1 MNIIHCNQA
10 GGFPL
15 TTETLN
21 FIQNT
26 YKIFNAIS
34 GLTGDLAIV
43 SGCQQVGNTI
53 SDGVV
58 CIEGELYPFEGNTI
72 GTTVFIKETPTP
84 QTFEDGSSKNVY
96 IQKVATFGNSTR
108 TYPWASFKR
117 IMTNQQIEQQT
128 LSDDNSVLKRLE
140 KLENRVTKTIPIGLV
155 AIWGKPANVPI
166 PEGWREYEPLR
177 GKMPIG
183 HHTSDADFGSIG
195 AEGGEK
201 THTLTSSE
209 MPSHRHSYE
218 DSIAIADMSAGEAEW
233 FKNRGNNI
241 DGYTHTGQNLP
252 GSADNNNYMRFW
264 KNRTS
269 SATGGDQ
276 PHNNMPPYRVIQ
288 FIEFVGF

>member
-21 FIQNT
+21 FLQNT

-58 CIEGELYPFEGNTI
+58 AIEGELYPFEGTTI
-72 GTTVFIKETPTP
+72 GATVFIKETQIA

-108 TYPWASFKR
+108 TYPWSSFKR
-117 IMTNQQIEQQT
+117 ILNNQQIEQQT

-140 KLENRVTKTIPIGLV
+140 NLEDRVNKTIPIGLV
-155 AIWGKPANVPI
+155 AIWDRPAFEI
-166 PEGWREYEPLR
+166 PEGWVEHTEMQGVVPVGHKGDDTLFSRLGTEVGSKTEQIQLRHLPNLKLDLEYQNGENFEVVGSNIRRYSRWNDGSFTGSGALPNW
-177 GKMPIG
+177 GKDSGSYIKAILNGEEQPI
-183 HHTSDADFGSIG
+183 DNVQ
-195 AEGGEK
+195 
-201 THTLTSSE
+201 
-209 MPSHRHSYE
+209 PSR
-218 DSIAIADMSAGEAEW
+218 IV
-233 FKNRGNNI
+233 K
-241 DGYTHTGQNLP
+241 
-252 GSADNNNYMRFW
+252 
-264 KNRTS
+264 
-269 SATGGDQ
+269 
-276 PHNNMPPYRVIQ
+276 
-288 FIEFVGF
+288 FIRFVGF

>member
-21 FIQNT
+21 FLQNT

-58 CIEGELYPFEGNTI
+58 AIEGELYPFEGTTI
-72 GTTVFIKETPTP
+72 GATVFIKETQTT

-140 KLENRVTKTIPIGLV
+140 KLEERVRKTVPIGLV
-155 AIWGKPANVPI
+155 AIWDRPASEI
-166 PEGWREYEPLR
+166 PEGWVEHTEMQGVVPVGHKADDTLFSRLGTEVGSTTEQIQLRHLPNLKLDLEYQNGENFEVVGTNIRRYSRWNDGSFTGSGALPNW
-177 GKMPIG
+177 GKDSGSYIKAVLNGEEQPI
-183 HHTSDADFGSIG
+183 DNVQ
-195 AEGGEK
+195 
-201 THTLTSSE
+201 
-209 MPSHRHSYE
+209 PSR
-218 DSIAIADMSAGEAEW
+218 IV
-233 FKNRGNNI
+233 K
-241 DGYTHTGQNLP
+241 
-252 GSADNNNYMRFW
+252 
-264 KNRTS
+264 
-269 SATGGDQ
+269 
-276 PHNNMPPYRVIQ
+276 
-288 FIEFVGF
+288 FIRFVGF

>member
-21 FIQNT
+21 YLQNT

-58 CIEGELYPFEGNTI
+58 AIEGELYPFEGTTI
-72 GTTVFIKETPTP
+72 GATVFIKETQIA

-108 TYPWASFKR
+108 TYPWSSFKR
-117 IMTNQQIEQQT
+117 ILNNQQIEQQT

-140 KLENRVTKTIPIGLV
+140 NLENRVNKTIPIGLV
-155 AIWGKPANVPI
+155 AIWDRPASEI
-166 PEGWREYEPLR
+166 PEGWVEHTEMQGVVPVGHKGDDTLFSRLGTEVGSKTEQIQLRHLPNLKLDLEYQNGENFEVIGSNIRRYSRWNDGSFTNSGALPNW
-177 GKMPIG
+177 GKDSGSYIKAILNGEEQPI
-183 HHTSDADFGSIG
+183 DNVQ
-195 AEGGEK
+195 
-201 THTLTSSE
+201 
-209 MPSHRHSYE
+209 PSR
-218 DSIAIADMSAGEAEW
+218 IV
-233 FKNRGNNI
+233 K
-241 DGYTHTGQNLP
+241 
-252 GSADNNNYMRFW
+252 
-264 KNRTS
+264 
-269 SATGGDQ
+269 
-276 PHNNMPPYRVIQ
+276 
-288 FIEFVGF
+288 FIRFVGF

>member
-21 FIQNT
+21 FLQNT
-26 YKIFNAIS
+26 YKIYNAIS

-58 CIEGELYPFEGNTI
+58 VIEGELYPFEGTTI
-72 GTTVFIKETPTP
+72 GATVFIKETQIA

-108 TYPWASFKR
+108 TYPWSSFKR
-117 IMTNQQIEQQT
+117 ILNNQQIEQQT

-140 KLENRVTKTIPIGLV
+140 NLENRVNKTIPIGLV

-177 GKMPIG
+177 GRMPIG
-183 HHTSDADFGSIG
+183 KVNDILDDAASWNLHLIG
-195 AEGGEK
+195 YAGGEYEHK
-201 THTLTSSE
+201 LTIEE
-209 MPSHRHSYE
+209 MPSHKHGVIFKVANLKYGGSEQGERALSIYGDNEDTSYHPIK
-218 DSIAIADMSAGEAEW
+218 D
-233 FKNRGNNI
+233 
-241 DGYTHTGQNLP
+241 
-252 GSADNNNYMRFW
+252 
-264 KNRTS
+264 
-269 SATGGDQ
+269 TGGDQ
-276 PHNNMPPYRVIQ
+276 PHNNMPPYRVVQ
-288 FIEFVGF
+288 FIEYVGF

>member
-21 FIQNT
+21 YLQNT

-140 KLENRVTKTIPIGLV
+140 NLEEKLRKSLPIGLV

-183 HHTSDADFGSIG
+183 HHTSDTDFGSIG

-201 THTLTSSE
+201 THTLTIDE
-209 MPSHRHSYE
+209 MPEHHHQQGSETLYNFYGGGSYIGHRNWGGSGHLDTY
-218 DSIAIADMSAGEAEW
+218 A
-233 FKNRGNNI
+233 R
-241 DGYTHTGQNLP
+241 QN
-252 GSADNNNYMRFW
+252 
-264 KNRTS
+264 TS
-269 SATGGDQ
+269 SIGGNQ

>member
-21 FIQNT
+21 FLQNT

-34 GLTGDLAIV
+34 GITGDLAII

-58 CIEGELYPFEGNTI
+58 AIEGELYPFEGTTV
-72 GTTVFIKETPTP
+72 GATVFIKET
-84 QTFEDGSSKNVY
+84 QIAQIFEDGSSKPVY

-155 AIWGKPANVPI
+155 AIWDRPASEI
-166 PEGWREYEPLR
+166 PEGWVEHTEMRGVVPVGHKADDTLFSRLGTEVGSKTEQIQLRHLPNLKLDLEYQNGENFEVVGTNIRRYSRWNDGSFTGSGALPNW
-177 GKMPIG
+177 GKDSGSYIKAVLNGEEQPI
-183 HHTSDADFGSIG
+183 DNVQ
-195 AEGGEK
+195 
-201 THTLTSSE
+201 
-209 MPSHRHSYE
+209 PSR
-218 DSIAIADMSAGEAEW
+218 IV
-233 FKNRGNNI
+233 K
-241 DGYTHTGQNLP
+241 
-252 GSADNNNYMRFW
+252 
-264 KNRTS
+264 
-269 SATGGDQ
+269 
-276 PHNNMPPYRVIQ
+276 
-288 FIEFVGF
+288 FIRFVGF

>member
-21 FIQNT
+21 FLQNT

-58 CIEGELYPFEGNTI
+58 CIEGELYPFEGTTI
-72 GTTVFIKETPTP
+72 GATVFIKETQIA
-84 QTFEDGSSKNVY
+84 QTFEDGSSKNVF

-108 TYPWASFKR
+108 TYPWAAFKR
-117 IMTNQQIEQQT
+117 ILNNQQIEQQT
-128 LSDDNSVLKRLE
+128 LSDDNSILKRLE
-140 KLENRVTKTIPIGLV
+140 TLENRVTKTIPIGLV

-201 THTLTSSE
+201 THTLTIDE
-209 MPSHRHSYE
+209 MPEHHHQQGSETLYNFYGGGSYIGHRNWGGSGHLDTY
-218 DSIAIADMSAGEAEW
+218 A
-233 FKNRGNNI
+233 R
-241 DGYTHTGQNLP
+241 QN
-252 GSADNNNYMRFW
+252 
-264 KNRTS
+264 TS
-269 SATGGDQ
+269 STGGNQ

>member
-21 FIQNT
+21 FLQNT

-34 GLTGDLAIV
+34 GLTGNLAIV

-58 CIEGELYPFEGNTI
+58 AIEGELYPFEGTTI
-72 GTTVFIKETPTP
+72 GATVFIKETQIP

-140 KLENRVTKTIPIGLV
+140 NLEEKLRKSLPIGLV

-177 GKMPIG
+177 GRMPIG
-183 HHTSDADFGSIG
+183 KVNDLLEDAYLAKFGLHQIG
-195 AEGGEK
+195 HEDGEYEHK
-201 THTLTSSE
+201 LTIEE
-209 MPSHRHSYE
+209 MPSHKHGVIFKVANLKYGGSEQGERALSIYGDNEDTSYHPIK
-218 DSIAIADMSAGEAEW
+218 D
-233 FKNRGNNI
+233 
-241 DGYTHTGQNLP
+241 
-252 GSADNNNYMRFW
+252 
-264 KNRTS
+264 
-269 SATGGDQ
+269 TGGDQ
-276 PHNNMPPYRVIQ
+276 PHNNMPPYRVVQ
-288 FIEFVGF
+288 FIEYVGFN

>member
-58 CIEGELYPFEGNTI
+58 AIEGELYPFEGTTI
-72 GTTVFIKETPTP
+72 GATVFIKETQIP

-117 IMTNQQIEQQT
+117 IMNNQEIESKT
-128 LSDDNSVLKRLE
+128 LSADNSVLKRLE
-140 KLENRVTKTIPIGLV
+140 KLEERVRKTVPIGLV
-155 AIWGKPANVPI
+155 AIWDRPASEI
-166 PEGWREYEPLR
+166 PEGWVEHTEMQGVVPVGHKADDTLFSRLGTEVGSKTEQIQLRHLPNLKLDLEYQNGENFEVVGTNIRRYSRWNDGSFTGSGALPNW
-177 GKMPIG
+177 GKDSGSYIKAVLNGEEQPI
-183 HHTSDADFGSIG
+183 DNVQ
-195 AEGGEK
+195 
-201 THTLTSSE
+201 
-209 MPSHRHSYE
+209 PSR
-218 DSIAIADMSAGEAEW
+218 IV
-233 FKNRGNNI
+233 K
-241 DGYTHTGQNLP
+241 
-252 GSADNNNYMRFW
+252 
-264 KNRTS
+264 
-269 SATGGDQ
+269 
-276 PHNNMPPYRVIQ
+276 
-288 FIEFVGF
+288 FIRFVGF

>member
-21 FIQNT
+21 YLQNT

-58 CIEGELYPFEGNTI
+58 CIEGELYPFEGTTI
-72 GTTVFIKETPTP
+72 GATVFIKETQTQ

-177 GKMPIG
+177 GRMPIG
-183 HHTSDADFGSIG
+183 KVNDLLDDASLASWNLHQIG
-195 AEGGEK
+195 YAGGEYEHK
-201 THTLTSSE
+201 LTIEE
-209 MPSHRHSYE
+209 MPNHNHGVIHKVANVKYGGSEQGERPL
-218 DSIAIADMSAGEAEW
+218 SIYGDNEAISDHPITYVG
-233 FKNRGNNI
+233 GN
-241 DGYTHTGQNLP
+241 
-252 GSADNNNYMRFW
+252 
-264 KNRTS
+264 
-269 SATGGDQ
+269 Q

-288 FIEFVGF
+288 FIEYVGFN

>member
-58 CIEGELYPFEGNTI
+58 CIEGELYPFEGTTI
-72 GTTVFIKETPTP
+72 GATVFIKETQTP

-108 TYPWASFKR
+108 TYPWSSFKR
-117 IMTNQQIEQQT
+117 ILNNQQIEQQT

-140 KLENRVTKTIPIGLV
+140 KLEERVRKTVPIGLV
-155 AIWGKPANVPI
+155 AIWDRPASEI
-166 PEGWREYEPLR
+166 PEGWVEHTEMRGVVPVGHKGDDTLFSRLGTEVGSKTEQIQLRHLPNLKLDLENQNGDGFEIIGTNIRNITDWHRVGGQWDMGSHIPQWGREKGYQL
-177 GKMPIG
+177 K
-183 HHTSDADFGSIG
+183 ALLK
-195 AEGGEK
+195 GGEQPINNVQ
-201 THTLTSSE
+201 
-209 MPSHRHSYE
+209 PSR
-218 DSIAIADMSAGEAEW
+218 IV
-233 FKNRGNNI
+233 K
-241 DGYTHTGQNLP
+241 
-252 GSADNNNYMRFW
+252 
-264 KNRTS
+264 
-269 SATGGDQ
+269 
-276 PHNNMPPYRVIQ
+276 
-288 FIEFVGF
+288 FIRFVGF

>member
-21 FIQNT
+21 FLQNT

-43 SGCQQVGNTI
+43 SGCQQVGNII

-140 KLENRVTKTIPIGLV
+140 NLEEKLRKSLPIGLV

-183 HHTSDADFGSIG
+183 HHTSDTDFGSIG

-201 THTLTSSE
+201 THTLTIDE
-209 MPSHRHSYE
+209 MPEHHHQQGSETLYNFYGGGSYIGHRNWGGSGHLDTY
-218 DSIAIADMSAGEAEW
+218 A
-233 FKNRGNNI
+233 R
-241 DGYTHTGQNLP
+241 QN
-252 GSADNNNYMRFW
+252 
-264 KNRTS
+264 TS
-269 SATGGDQ
+269 SIGGNQ

>member
-58 CIEGELYPFEGNTI
+58 AIEGELYPFEGTTI
-72 GTTVFIKETPTP
+72 GATVFIKETQIP

-108 TYPWASFKR
+108 TYPWSSFKR
-117 IMTNQQIEQQT
+117 ILNNQQIERQT

-155 AIWGKPANVPI
+155 AIWDRPASEI
-166 PEGWREYEPLR
+166 PEGWVEHTEMQGVVPVGHKADDTLFSRLGTEVGSTTEQIQLRHLPNLKLDLEYQN
-177 GKMPIG
+177 
-183 HHTSDADFGSIG
+183 
-195 AEGGEK
+195 GENF
-201 THTLTSSE
+201 E
-209 MPSHRHSYE
+209 VV
-218 DSIAIADMSAGEAEW
+218 
-233 FKNRGNNI
+233 GNNI
-241 DGYTHTGQNLP
+241 RRYSRWNDGSFTGSGALP
-252 GSADNNNYMRFW
+252 NWGKDSGSYIKAILNGEEQPIDNV
-264 KNRTS
+264 
-269 SATGGDQ
+269 Q
-276 PHNNMPPYRVIQ
+276 PSRIVK
-288 FIEFVGF
+288 FIRFVGF

>member
-58 CIEGELYPFEGNTI
+58 AIEGELYPFEGTTI
-72 GTTVFIKETPTP
+72 GATVFIKETQIA

-108 TYPWASFKR
+108 TYPWSSFKR
-117 IMTNQQIEQQT
+117 ILNNQQIERQT

-155 AIWGKPANVPI
+155 AIWDRPASEI
-166 PEGWREYEPLR
+166 PEGWVEHTEMQGVVPVGHKADDTLFSRLGTEVGSTTEQIQLRHLPNLKLDLEYQN
-177 GKMPIG
+177 
-183 HHTSDADFGSIG
+183 
-195 AEGGEK
+195 GENF
-201 THTLTSSE
+201 E
-209 MPSHRHSYE
+209 VV
-218 DSIAIADMSAGEAEW
+218 
-233 FKNRGNNI
+233 GNNI
-241 DGYTHTGQNLP
+241 RRYSRWNDGSFTGSGALP
-252 GSADNNNYMRFW
+252 NWGKDSGSYIKAILNGEEQPIDNV
-264 KNRTS
+264 
-269 SATGGDQ
+269 Q
-276 PHNNMPPYRVIQ
+276 PSRIVK
-288 FIEFVGF
+288 FIRFVGF

>member
-58 CIEGELYPFEGNTI
+58 CIEGELYPFEGSTI

-84 QTFEDGSSKNVY
+84 QTFEDGSSKNVF

-108 TYPWASFKR
+108 TYPWAAFKR
-117 IMTNQQIEQQT
+117 ILNNQQIEQQT
-128 LSDDNSVLKRLE
+128 LSDDNSVFKRLE
-140 KLENRVTKTIPIGLV
+140 KLEERVRKTVPIGLV
-155 AIWGKPANVPI
+155 AIWDRPASEI
-166 PEGWREYEPLR
+166 PEGWVEHTEMQGVVPVGHKADDTLFSRLGTEVGSKTEQIQLRHLPNLKLDLENQNGDGFEVIGTNIRNITDWHRVGGQWDMGSHIPQWGREKGYQLKALLNGEEQ
-177 GKMPIG
+177 PINNVQ
-183 HHTSDADFGSIG
+183 
-195 AEGGEK
+195 
-201 THTLTSSE
+201 
-209 MPSHRHSYE
+209 PSR
-218 DSIAIADMSAGEAEW
+218 IV
-233 FKNRGNNI
+233 K
-241 DGYTHTGQNLP
+241 
-252 GSADNNNYMRFW
+252 
-264 KNRTS
+264 
-269 SATGGDQ
+269 
-276 PHNNMPPYRVIQ
+276 
-288 FIEFVGF
+288 FIRFVGF

>member
-43 SGCQQVGNTI
+43 SGCEQVGNTI

-58 CIEGELYPFEGNTI
+58 AIEGELYPFEGTTI
-72 GTTVFIKETPTP
+72 GATVFIKETQIP

-117 IMTNQQIEQQT
+117 IMNNQEIESKT
-128 LSDDNSVLKRLE
+128 LSADNSVLKRLE
-140 KLENRVTKTIPIGLV
+140 KLEQRVRKTVPIGLV
-155 AIWGKPANVPI
+155 AIWDRPASEI
-166 PEGWREYEPLR
+166 PEGWVEHTEMQGVVPVGHKADDTLFSRLGTEVGSKTEQIQLRHLPNLKLDLEYQNGENFEVVGTNIRRYSRWNDGSFTGSGALPNW
-177 GKMPIG
+177 GKDSGSYIKAVLNGEEQPI
-183 HHTSDADFGSIG
+183 DNVQ
-195 AEGGEK
+195 
-201 THTLTSSE
+201 
-209 MPSHRHSYE
+209 PSR
-218 DSIAIADMSAGEAEW
+218 IV
-233 FKNRGNNI
+233 K
-241 DGYTHTGQNLP
+241 
-252 GSADNNNYMRFW
+252 
-264 KNRTS
+264 
-269 SATGGDQ
+269 
-276 PHNNMPPYRVIQ
+276 
-288 FIEFVGF
+288 FIRFVGF

>member
-58 CIEGELYPFEGNTI
+58 AIEGELYPFEGTTI
-72 GTTVFIKETPTP
+72 GATVFIKETQTQ

-140 KLENRVTKTIPIGLV
+140 KLEERVRKTVPIGLV
-155 AIWGKPANVPI
+155 AIWDRPASEI
-166 PEGWREYEPLR
+166 PEGWVEHTEMQGVVPVGHKADDTLFSRLGTEVGSKTEQIQLRHLPNLKLDLEYQNGENFEVVGTNIRRYSRWNDGSFTGSGALSNW
-177 GKMPIG
+177 GKDSGSYIKAVLNGEEQPI
-183 HHTSDADFGSIG
+183 DNVQ
-195 AEGGEK
+195 
-201 THTLTSSE
+201 
-209 MPSHRHSYE
+209 PSR
-218 DSIAIADMSAGEAEW
+218 IV
-233 FKNRGNNI
+233 K
-241 DGYTHTGQNLP
+241 
-252 GSADNNNYMRFW
+252 
-264 KNRTS
+264 
-269 SATGGDQ
+269 
-276 PHNNMPPYRVIQ
+276 
-288 FIEFVGF
+288 FIRFVGF

>member
-21 FIQNT
+21 FLQNT

-58 CIEGELYPFEGNTI
+58 AIEGELYPFEGTTI
-72 GTTVFIKETPTP
+72 GATVFIKET
-84 QTFEDGSSKNVY
+84 QIAQIFEDGSSKPVY

-155 AIWGKPANVPI
+155 AIWDRPASEI
-166 PEGWREYEPLR
+166 PEGWVEHTEMQGVVPVGHKGDDPLFSRLGTEVGSKTEQIQLRHLPNLKLDLEYQNGENFEVVGTNIRRYSRWNDGSFTGSGALPNW
-177 GKMPIG
+177 GKDSGSYIKAVLNGEEQPI
-183 HHTSDADFGSIG
+183 
-195 AEGGEK
+195 
-201 THTLTSSE
+201 
-209 MPSHRHSYE
+209 
-218 DSIAIADMSAGEAEW
+218 
-233 FKNRGNNI
+233 
-241 DGYTHTGQNLP
+241 
-252 GSADNNNYMRFW
+252 DNV
-264 KNRTS
+264 
-269 SATGGDQ
+269 Q
-276 PHNNMPPYRVIQ
+276 P
-288 FIEFVGF
+288 

>member
-58 CIEGELYPFEGNTI
+58 AIEGELYPFEGTTI
-72 GTTVFIKETPTP
+72 GATVFIKETQTQ

-166 PEGWREYEPLR
+166 PEGWREYESLR
-177 GKMPIG
+177 GRMPIG
-183 HHTSDADFGSIG
+183 KVNDLLEDAYLAKFGLHQIG
-195 AEGGEK
+195 YEDGEYEHK
-201 THTLTSSE
+201 LTIKE
-209 MPSHRHSYE
+209 MPSHKHGVIFKVANLKYGGSEQGERALSIYGDNEDTSYHPIK
-218 DSIAIADMSAGEAEW
+218 D
-233 FKNRGNNI
+233 
-241 DGYTHTGQNLP
+241 
-252 GSADNNNYMRFW
+252 
-264 KNRTS
+264 
-269 SATGGDQ
+269 TGGDQ

>member
-21 FIQNT
+21 YLQNT

-43 SGCQQVGNTI
+43 LGCQQVGNTI

-58 CIEGELYPFEGNTI
+58 AIEGELYPFEGTTI
-72 GTTVFIKETPTP
+72 GATVFIKETQIP

-108 TYPWASFKR
+108 TYPWSSFKR
-117 IMTNQQIEQQT
+117 ILNNQQIERQT

-155 AIWGKPANVPI
+155 AIWDRPASEI
-166 PEGWREYEPLR
+166 PEGWVEHTEMQGVVPVGHKADDTLFSRLGTEVGSTTEQIQLRHLPNLKLDLEYQN
-177 GKMPIG
+177 
-183 HHTSDADFGSIG
+183 
-195 AEGGEK
+195 GENF
-201 THTLTSSE
+201 E
-209 MPSHRHSYE
+209 VV
-218 DSIAIADMSAGEAEW
+218 
-233 FKNRGNNI
+233 GNNI
-241 DGYTHTGQNLP
+241 RRYSRWNDGSFTGSGALP
-252 GSADNNNYMRFW
+252 NWGKDSGSYIKAILNGEEQPIDNV
-264 KNRTS
+264 
-269 SATGGDQ
+269 Q
-276 PHNNMPPYRVIQ
+276 PSRIVK
-288 FIEFVGF
+288 FIRFVGF

>member
-58 CIEGELYPFEGNTI
+58 AIEGELYPFEGTTI
-72 GTTVFIKETPTP
+72 GATVFIKETQIP

-117 IMTNQQIEQQT
+117 IMNNQEIESKT
-128 LSDDNSVLKRLE
+128 LSADNSILKRLE
-140 KLENRVTKTIPIGLV
+140 KLEERVRKTVPIGLV
-155 AIWGKPANVPI
+155 AIWDRPAFEI
-166 PEGWREYEPLR
+166 PEGWVEHTEMQGVVPVGHKADDTLFSRLGTEVGGKTEQIQLRHLPNLKLDLENQNGDGFEIIGTNIRNITDWHRVGGQWDMGSHIPQWGREKGYQL
-177 GKMPIG
+177 K
-183 HHTSDADFGSIG
+183 ALLN
-195 AEGGEK
+195 GGEQPINNVQ
-201 THTLTSSE
+201 
-209 MPSHRHSYE
+209 PSR
-218 DSIAIADMSAGEAEW
+218 IV
-233 FKNRGNNI
+233 K
-241 DGYTHTGQNLP
+241 
-252 GSADNNNYMRFW
+252 
-264 KNRTS
+264 
-269 SATGGDQ
+269 
-276 PHNNMPPYRVIQ
+276 
-288 FIEFVGF
+288 FIRFVGF

>member
-21 FIQNT
+21 FLQNT

-43 SGCQQVGNTI
+43 SGCEQVGNTI

-58 CIEGELYPFEGNTI
+58 AIEGELYPFEGTTI
-72 GTTVFIKETPTP
+72 GATVFIKETQIA

-128 LSDDNSVLKRLE
+128 FSDDNSVLKRLE

-218 DSIAIADMSAGEAEW
+218 DSIAIADMSAEKPNCLKIE
-233 FKNRGNNI
+233 
-241 DGYTHTGQNLP
+241 
-252 GSADNNNYMRFW
+252 
-264 KNRTS
+264 
-269 SATGGDQ
+269 
-276 PHNNMPPYRVIQ
+276 VI
-288 FIEFVGF
+288 I